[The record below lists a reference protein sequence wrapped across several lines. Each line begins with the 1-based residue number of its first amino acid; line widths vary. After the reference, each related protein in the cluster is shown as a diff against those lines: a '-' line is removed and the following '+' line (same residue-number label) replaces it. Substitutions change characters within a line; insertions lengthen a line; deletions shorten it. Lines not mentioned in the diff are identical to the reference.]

1 MTRPRRGEGPG
12 PVQRAESGRT
22 GSMAQSTSLKQKR
35 RLLSSRP
42 TVMLAGLRCLLFTL
56 LACRTGRECGC
67 VGGGGGGEMNVRVR
81 TRSLSFG

>member
-1 MTRPRRGEGPG
+1 MTRPRPGEGR

-42 TVMLAGLRCLLFTL
+42 TVMPGWDGMLAVHSPRV
-56 LACRTGRECGC
+56 CRTGRGRELCC
-67 VGGGGGGEMNVRVR
+67 VGAEGGG
-81 TRSLSFG
+81 

>member
-1 MTRPRRGEGPG
+1 MTRGGRRAG

-42 TVMLAGLRCLLFTL
+42 GWDGMHAVHSPRV
-56 LACRTGRECGC
+56 CRTGRGRELCCAGAD
-67 VGGGGGGEMNVRVR
+67 GEGGGGERACPD
-81 TRSLSFG
+81 SLSVVG